1 MAERSI
7 VVVGAGIVGA
17 SLAYHLSGQGRP
29 VTLIDAGLP
38 GSGVTR
44 ASFAWIGR
52 PVSSDRPSAALR
64 YLALDEYRRLEAEL
78 PGLAIRWTG
87 SLVWDGFDD
96 NPGPFADDVGRL
108 EPRLVDPPAEATH
121 HAGDA
126 AFDPVAATELLVAT
140 ARERGARL
148 LVGTTATALEHH
160 AGAAISGER
169 PGDAVTG
176 EEHQAGK
183 VIGVRT
189 TNGTIPAETVVLA
202 AGTGSVGLCAGV
214 GVTLPV
220 EPSPAI
226 LVRLRATPGLVR
238 AIVATPALEA
248 RQLDDGTV
256 LAPTI
261 YSGETDQAALLAT
274 AGRVRDRFAAAFRG
288 AGDAKVLSAEIGWRP
303 MPVDDEPIIGT
314 PAGTE
319 GLYVAVMH
327 SGITLAAAVGRL
339 AAAEIIT
346 GQPAPE
352 LEGCRPTRFS

>member
-1 MAERSI
+1 MTDRSI
-7 VVVGAGIVGA
+7 VVIGAGIVGA
-17 SLAYHLSGQGRP
+17 ALAYHQSGQGRP
-29 VTLIDAGLP
+29 VTQIHAGLP
-38 GSGVTR
+38 ASGVTR

-96 NPGPFADDVGRL
+96 NPGPVTDKVGEL
-108 EPRLVDPPAEATH
+108 EPQLVDPPAEAIH

-126 AFDPVAATELLVAT
+126 AFDPVAATELLVAA

-148 LVGTTATALEHH
+148 LVGTTATALEHQ
-160 AGAAISGER
+160 AGAAIGGER

-176 EEHQAGK
+176 GARK

-202 AGTGSVGLCAGV
+202 AGTGSVALCAGV

-226 LVRLRATPGLVR
+226 HVPHRATPGLVR
-238 AIVATPALEA
+238 ALVAPPALEA
-248 RQLDDGTV
+248 RQQDDGTV

-288 AGDAKVLSAEIGWRP
+288 AGNAEVLSAEIGWRP
-303 MPVDDEPIIGT
+303 MPVDDEPIVGP
-314 PAGTE
+314 PAGAQ

-352 LEGCRPTRFS
+352 LEGCRPTRFDQS